1 MTIALERP
9 VGTTDPAT
17 LVDPEMMERLAGRI
31 TKDHPDTDMP
41 TARRIIGQA
50 AAFLAASAALPG
62 AELAPSKA
70 VDVGWHTWILHTV
83 DYAAFCDRVAG
94 RFIHHVP
101 TPEGE
106 STEGGPERR
115 ADAPSTPWRPQ
126 GFRIDHDLWPDA
138 AMMGECS
145 QCHAGCTD
153 SPNGGKKSA

>member
-17 LVDPEMMERLAGRI
+17 LVNPEMMDRLAGRI
-31 TKDHPDTDMP
+31 TKDHPETDLP

-50 AAFLAASAALPG
+50 AAFLAASAALPR

-70 VDVGWHTWILHTV
+70 VDIGWHTWILHTV

-101 TPEGE
+101 TPDDE
-106 STEGGPERR
+106 SIEGGPESARQR
-115 ADAPSTPWRPQ
+115 TLDAMTAA
-126 GFRIDHDLWPDA
+126 GFRIDRDLWPDA

-153 SPNGGKKSA
+153 SPNGGKK

>member
-9 VGTTDPAT
+9 VGTTDPAA
-17 LVDPEMMERLAGRI
+17 LVDPEVMERLAVRV
-31 TKDHPDTDMP
+31 TKDHPDIELP
-41 TARRIIGQA
+41 IAHRIIGQT

-62 AELAPSKA
+62 AELSPSKA

-83 DYAAFCDRVAG
+83 DYAAFCERVAG

-101 TPEGE
+101 TPDGE
-106 STEGGPERR
+106 SIEGGPEAARQR
-115 ADAPSTPWRPQ
+115 TLDAISAA

-153 SPNGGKKSA
+153 SPNGGKKQ

>member
-17 LVDPEMMERLAGRI
+17 LVDPEMLERLATRI
-31 TKDHPDTDMP
+31 TKDQPDTDLP
-41 TARRIIGQA
+41 TARRIVGQA
-50 AAFLAASAALPG
+50 AAFLAASAALPDV
-62 AELAPSKA
+62 ALSPSKA

-83 DYAAFCDRVAG
+83 DYAAFCDRLAG

-101 TPEGE
+101 TPESE
-106 STEGGPERR
+106 SVEGGSAAARQR
-115 ADAPSTPWRPQ
+115 TLDAMAAA
-126 GFRIDHDLWPDA
+126 GFQIDHDLWPDA

>member
-17 LVDPEMMERLAGRI
+17 LVDPEVMERLAGRV
-31 TKDHPDTDMP
+31 TKDHPDTDLP

-50 AAFLAASAALPG
+50 AAFLAASAALPD
-62 AELAPSKA
+62 AELAPSRA
-70 VDVGWHTWILHTV
+70 VDVAWHTWILHTI
-83 DYAAFCDRVAG
+83 DYAVFCERVAG

-101 TPEGE
+101 TPDGE
-106 STEGGPERR
+106 SIEGGPESARQR
-115 ADAPSTPWRPQ
+115 TLDAISAA

-153 SPNGGKKSA
+153 SPNGGKK

>member
-17 LVDPEMMERLAGRI
+17 LIAPEVMERLAARI
-31 TKDHPDTDMP
+31 TKDHPDTELA

-62 AELAPSKA
+62 AELSPSKA

-83 DYAAFCDRVAG
+83 DYAEFCERVAG

-101 TPEGE
+101 TPDAETGEG
-106 STEGGPERR
+106 S
-115 ADAPSTPWRPQ
+115 DAARQRTLDAITVA
-126 GFRIDHDLWPDA
+126 GYRIDHDLWPDA
-138 AMMGECS
+138 AKMGDCS
-145 QCHAGCTD
+145 QCHAGCSD
-153 SPNGGKKSA
+153 SPNSGKK

>member
-9 VGTTDPAT
+9 VGTTDPAS
-17 LVDPEMMERLAGRI
+17 LVNPEMMDRLAGRI
-31 TKDHPDTDMP
+31 TKDRPDTDLP

-50 AAFLAASAALPG
+50 AAFLAASSALPD

-70 VDVGWHTWILHTV
+70 VDVGWHTWILHTI
-83 DYAAFCDRVAG
+83 DYAVFCERVAG

-101 TPEGE
+101 TPDGE
-106 STEGGPERR
+106 SIEGGPESARQR
-115 ADAPSTPWRPQ
+115 TLDAISAA

-153 SPNGGKKSA
+153 SPNGGKK